1 MCHIRYAPIGGLSPT
16 YEDGNRMVAD
26 RHAIPDDL
34 HERIRLIERAIES
47 RCKSLHV
54 KTEEQHI
61 QISGA
66 AGRLSK
72 EEKAALRELG
82 IRHSTYG
89 ARLYKEHDEYRSYV
103 KHLIERRLIER

>member
-1 MCHIRYAPIGGLSPT
+1 
-16 YEDGNRMVAD
+16 MVAD

-34 HERIRLIERAIES
+34 DDRIRLIERAIEN

-54 KTEEQHI
+54 KTQEQHI

-66 AGRLSK
+66 AGRLTK

-82 IRHSTYG
+82 TPHSTYG
-89 ARLYKEHDEYRSYV
+89 ARLYKEHDEYRNYA
-103 KHLIERRLIER
+103 KHLIERKLVTFP

>member
-1 MCHIRYAPIGGLSPT
+1 
-16 YEDGNRMVAD
+16 MVAD

-34 HERIRLIERAIES
+34 DERIRLIERAIGN
-47 RCKSLHV
+47 RCKSLRV
-54 KTEEQHI
+54 KTQEQHI

-66 AGRLSK
+66 GGRLTK

-103 KHLIERRLIER
+103 KYLIERRLTTFPE

>member
-1 MCHIRYAPIGGLSPT
+1 
-16 YEDGNRMVAD
+16 MVAD

-34 HERIRLIERAIES
+34 DERIRLIERAIEK
-47 RCKSLHV
+47 RCKSLQV
-54 KTEEQHI
+54 KTQEQHI

-66 AGRLSK
+66 AGRFSK

-103 KHLIERRLIER
+103 KHLIERRLITFPE